1 MSHDPYQMLENP
13 FRLDGY
19 VVVITGGAGAIGSAA
34 GRLFAHQGAD
44 VVISD
49 LNGDGACRVADEIAN
64 ATGRKTLGM
73 KTDATDERDLDAL
86 VDATISRFGKVTSL
100 LNNVGWGEYTP
111 LWDISTDYMLKSYVL
126 NCVGTYQLT
135 RRFMPHLEK
144 SEHASVLM
152 SGSLVGSTPTPEF
165 LSYSN
170 AKAALHRMTHS
181 MAVVSGPKV
190 RFNTVVIGSVDNGAS
205 SEKAG
210 LTKEMQQ
217 RLAAGFVMKRRGTPW
232 DVAYMMNY
240 VISPAAAWVTNQ
252 EFIVDGGGGYK
263 SKMPTQE

>member
-1 MSHDPYQMLENP
+1 MSADPYKMLENP

-34 GRLFAHQGAD
+34 GRLFAHQGAE

-49 LNGDGACRVADEIAN
+49 LNQEGAERVAREIAD
-64 ATGRKTLGM
+64 ATGRRTLGL
-73 KTDATDERDLDAL
+73 KTDATNEADLDRL
-86 VDATISRFGKVTSL
+86 VQATIERFGKVTSL

-111 LWDISTDYMLKSYVL
+111 LWEIETDYMLRSYVL

-144 SEHASVLM
+144 ESYASVLM
-152 SGSLVGSTPTPEF
+152 SGSMVGTTPTPEF

-170 AKAALHRMTHS
+170 AKAALHQMMHS

-190 RFNTVVIGSVDNGAS
+190 RFNTVVIGSVDNGES

-217 RLAAGFVMKRRGTPW
+217 RLADAFVMKRRGTPW
-232 DVAYMMNY
+232 DIAYAMNY
-240 VISPAAAWVTNQ
+240 LISPAAQWVTSQ
-252 EFIVDGGGGYK
+252 EFIINGGGSYK
-263 SKMPTQE
+263 SKMPTQD

>member
-1 MSHDPYQMLENP
+1 MLKNP
-13 FRLDGY
+13 FRLDGF

-34 GRLFAHQGAD
+34 GRLFAHQGAN

-49 LNGDGACRVADEIAN
+49 LNGEGAKKTAQRIADES
-64 ATGRKTLGM
+64 GRETLGL
-73 KTDATDERDLDAL
+73 KTDATNEKDLDAL
-86 VDATISRFGKVTSL
+86 VSTTLDRFGKVTSL
-100 LNNVGWGEYTP
+100 LNNVGWGEFTP
-111 LWDISTDYMLKSYVL
+111 LWEIETDYMLRSYVL

-144 SEHASVLM
+144 EEFASVLM
-152 SGSLVGSTPTPEF
+152 SGSLVGTTPTPEF

-190 RFNTVVIGSVDNGAS
+190 RFNTVVIGSVDNGES

-210 LTKEMQQ
+210 LTKEMQE
-217 RLAAGFVMKRRGTPW
+217 RLAAAFVMKRRGAPW
-232 DVAYMMNY
+232 DIAYAMNY
-240 VISPAAAWVTNQ
+240 LISPAAQWVTNQ
-252 EFIVDGGGGYK
+252 EFIIDGGGSYK
-263 SKMPTQE
+263 SKMPTQD

>member
-1 MSHDPYQMLENP
+1 MLKNP
-13 FRLDGY
+13 FRLDGF

-34 GRLFAHQGAD
+34 GQLFAHQGAD
-44 VVISD
+44 IVISD
-49 LNGDGACRVADEIAN
+49 LNKEGAEKVARQIAD
-64 ATGRKTLGM
+64 ATGRKTLGL
-73 KTDATDERDLDAL
+73 KTDATNEADLDIL
-86 VDATISRFGKVTSL
+86 VKTTIDKFGKITSL

-111 LWDISTDYMLKSYVL
+111 LWEISTDYMLKSYML

-144 SEHASVLM
+144 EDFASVLV
-152 SGSLVGSTPTPEF
+152 SGSLVGTTPTPEF

-190 RFNTVVIGSVDNGAS
+190 RFNTVVIGSVDNGES

-217 RLAAGFVMKRRGTPW
+217 RLADMFVMKRRGTPW
-232 DVAYMMNY
+232 DIAYAMNY
-240 VISPAAAWVTNQ
+240 LISPAAMWVTNQ
-252 EFIVDGGGGYK
+252 EFIIDGGGSYK
-263 SKMPTQE
+263 SKMPTKD

>member
-1 MSHDPYQMLENP
+1 MAHDPYKMLDNP
-13 FRLDGY
+13 FRLDGF

-44 VVISD
+44 VVICD
-49 LNGDGACRVADEIAN
+49 LNKEGAEKVAREIAD
-64 ATGRKTLGM
+64 ATGRKTLGV
-73 KTDATDERDLDAL
+73 KTDATKEQDLDSL
-86 VDATISRFGKVTSL
+86 VKATLDKFGKVTSL
-100 LNNVGWGEYTP
+100 LNNVGWGEFTP
-111 LWDISTDYMLKSYVL
+111 LWEIETDYMLRSYVL

-144 SEHASVLM
+144 QEFASVLV
-152 SGSLVGSTPTPEF
+152 SGSMVGTTPTPEF

-190 RFNTVVIGSVDNGAS
+190 RFNTVVIGSVDNGES

-210 LTKEMQQ
+210 LTKEMQA
-217 RLAAGFVMKRRGTPW
+217 RLAGALVMKRRGTPW
-232 DVAYMMNY
+232 DIGYAMNY
-240 VISPAAAWVTNQ
+240 LISPAAQWVTNQ
-252 EFIVDGGGGYK
+252 EFVIDGGGSYK
-263 SKMPTQE
+263 SKMPTQD

>member
-1 MSHDPYQMLENP
+1 MLENP
-13 FRLDGY
+13 FRLDGF

-49 LNGDGACRVADEIAN
+49 LYQEGAERVAKRITDE
-64 ATGRKTLGM
+64 TGRRTLGL
-73 KTDATDERDLDAL
+73 KTDATKEEDLDTL
-86 VDATISRFGKVTSL
+86 VKATLDKFGKITSL

-111 LWDISTDYMLKSYVL
+111 LWGIDTDYMLRSYVL

-135 RRFMPHLEK
+135 SRFMPHLER
-144 SEHASVLM
+144 EEFASVLM
-152 SGSLVGSTPTPEF
+152 SGSMVGTTPTPEF

-181 MAVVSGPKV
+181 MAVISGPRV
-190 RFNTVVIGSVDNGAS
+190 RFNTVVIGSVDNGES

-210 LTKEMQQ
+210 LTQEMQK
-217 RLAAGFVMKRRGTPW
+217 RLADAFVMKRRGTPW
-232 DVAYMMNY
+232 DVAYAMNY
-240 VISPAAAWVTNQ
+240 LISPAAQWVTNQ
-252 EFIVDGGGGYK
+252 EFIVDGGGSYK
-263 SKMPTQE
+263 SKMPTVE

>member
-1 MSHDPYQMLENP
+1 MAHDPYEMLKDP

-44 VVISD
+44 VVVSD
-49 LNGDGACRVADEIAN
+49 LSREGAEKVAREIAD
-64 ATGRKTLGM
+64 ATGRKTLGV
-73 KTDATDERDLDAL
+73 KTDVTNEEDLDRL
-86 VDATISRFGKVTSL
+86 VKSTLDGFGKVTAL
-100 LNNVGWGEYTP
+100 LNNVGWGEFTP
-111 LWDISTDYMLKSYVL
+111 LWEISTEYMIRSYVL

-135 RRFMPHLEK
+135 RRFVPHLEK
-144 SEHASVLM
+144 QEFASVLM
-152 SGSLVGSTPTPEF
+152 SGSLVGTTPSPEF

-205 SEKAG
+205 TEKAG
-210 LTKEMQQ
+210 LTKEMQK
-217 RLAAGFVMKRRGTPW
+217 RLADGMVMKRRGTPW
-232 DVAYMMNY
+232 DVAYAMNY
-240 VISPAAAWVTNQ
+240 LLSPAAQWVTNQ
-252 EFIVDGGGGYK
+252 EFVIDGGGGYK
-263 SKMPTQE
+263 SKMPTQD

>member
-1 MSHDPYQMLENP
+1 MPHDPYQMLDNP

-19 VVVITGGAGAIGSAA
+19 VVVITGGAGALGSAA

-49 LNGDGACRVADEIAN
+49 LNEEGAKKAAREIAA
-64 ATGRKTLGM
+64 ATGRRTLGVRTNVTVESELDDLV
-73 KTDATDERDLDAL
+73 KATLDE
-86 VDATISRFGKVTSL
+86 FGKVTSL
-100 LNNVGWGEYTP
+100 LNNVGWGEFTP
-111 LWDISTDYMLKSYVL
+111 LWEIDTEYMLKSYVL

-144 SEHASVLM
+144 EEWASVLM
-152 SGSLVGSTPTPEF
+152 SGSLVGTTPTPEF

-190 RFNTVVIGSVDNGAS
+190 RFNTVVIGSVDNGES

-210 LTKEMQQ
+210 LTKEMQA

-232 DVAYMMNY
+232 DIAYAMNY
-240 VISPAAAWVTNQ
+240 LISPAAQWVTNQ
-252 EFIVDGGGGYK
+252 EFVIDGGGGYK
-263 SKMPTQE
+263 SKMPSQD

>member
-1 MSHDPYQMLENP
+1 MPHDPYQMLDNP

-19 VVVITGGAGAIGSAA
+19 VVVITGGAGAIGGAA

-44 VVISD
+44 VVLSD
-49 LNGDGACRVADEIAN
+49 LDGDGAGKVADEIAR
-64 ATGRKTLGM
+64 ATGRKTLGLR
-73 KTDATDERDLDAL
+73 TDVTNEKDLDAL
-86 VDATISRFGKVTSL
+86 VDATMKRFGKVTTL
-100 LNNVGWGEYTP
+100 LNNVGWGEFTP

-135 RRFMPHLEK
+135 RRFMPHLEQ

-152 SGSLVGSTPTPEF
+152 SGSLVGTTPTPEF

-210 LTKEMQQ
+210 LTKEMQK
-217 RLAAGFVMKRRGTPW
+217 RLAEGFVMKRRGTPW
-232 DVAYMMNY
+232 DIAYAMNY
-240 VISPAAAWVTNQ
+240 LISPAAGWVTNQ
-252 EFIVDGGGGYK
+252 EFIIDGGGGYK
-263 SKMPTQE
+263 SKMPTHD

>member
-1 MSHDPYQMLENP
+1 MSHDPYHMLAEP

-34 GRLFAHQGAD
+34 GHLFAHQGAD

-49 LNGDGACRVADEIAN
+49 LNGDAACKAADQIAN

-73 KTDATDERDLDAL
+73 KTDVTHEPDLDAL
-86 VDATISRFGKVTSL
+86 VDATLSKFGKVTSL

-111 LWDISTDYMLKSYVL
+111 LWDITTEYMLKSYVL

-135 RRFMPHLEK
+135 RRFMPHLK
-144 SEHASVLM
+144 QAEHASVLM
-152 SGSLVGSTPTPEF
+152 SGSLVGTTPTPEF

-181 MAVVSGPKV
+181 MAVASAPEV

-217 RLAAGFVMKRRGTPW
+217 RLAASSVMKRRGTPW

-240 VISPAAAWVTNQ
+240 LVSPAAAWVTNQ
-252 EFIVDGGGGYK
+252 EFIVDGGGSYK
-263 SKMPTQE
+263 SKMPTAD

>member
-1 MSHDPYQMLENP
+1 MAHDPCEILKDP

-44 VVISD
+44 VVVSD
-49 LNGDGACRVADEIAN
+49 LSGEGAEKVAREIAEE
-64 ATGRKTLGM
+64 TGRKTLGL
-73 KTDATDERDLDAL
+73 KTDVTNEGDLDRL
-86 VDATISRFGKVTSL
+86 VKATLDGFGKVTAL
-100 LNNVGWGEYTP
+100 LNNVGWGEFTP
-111 LWDISTDYMLKSYVL
+111 LWEISTEYMIRSYVL

-135 RRFMPHLEK
+135 RRFVPHLEK
-144 SEHASVLM
+144 QEFASVLM
-152 SGSLVGSTPTPEF
+152 SGSLVGTTPSPEF

-205 SEKAG
+205 TEKAG
-210 LTKEMQQ
+210 LTKEMQK
-217 RLAAGFVMKRRGTPW
+217 RLADGMVMKRRGTPW
-232 DVAYMMNY
+232 DVAYAMNY
-240 VISPAAAWVTNQ
+240 LLSPAAQWVTNQ
-252 EFIVDGGGGYK
+252 EFVIDGGGGYK
-263 SKMPTQE
+263 SKMPTQD

>member
-1 MSHDPYQMLENP
+1 MSADPYKMLENP

-19 VVVITGGAGAIGSAA
+19 VVVITGGAGAIGGAA

-49 LNGDGACRVADEIAN
+49 LNQEGAERVAREIAD
-64 ATGRKTLGM
+64 ATGRRTLGL
-73 KTDATDERDLDAL
+73 KTDATNEADLDRL
-86 VDATISRFGKVTSL
+86 VQATIERFGKITSL

-111 LWDISTDYMLKSYVL
+111 LWEIETDYMLRSYVL
-126 NCVGTYQLT
+126 NCAGTYQLT

-144 SEHASVLM
+144 ESYASVLM

-190 RFNTVVIGSVDNGAS
+190 RFNTVVIGSVDNGES

-217 RLAAGFVMKRRGTPW
+217 RLADAFVMKRRGTPW
-232 DVAYMMNY
+232 DIAYAMNY
-240 VISPAAAWVTNQ
+240 LISPAAQWVTNQ
-252 EFIVDGGGGYK
+252 EFIIDGGGSYK
-263 SKMPTQE
+263 SKMPTQD

>member
-1 MSHDPYQMLENP
+1 MQHDPYQMLENP
-13 FRLDGY
+13 FRLDGF

-49 LNGDGACRVADEIAN
+49 LNEAGAESVAREIAEATGRRTLGLRAN
-64 ATGRKTLGM
+64 AT
-73 KTDATDERDLDAL
+73 DEADLDRL
-86 VDATISRFGKVTSL
+86 VQRTLDEFGKITTL

-111 LWDISTDYMLKSYVL
+111 LWEIETDYMVRSYLL

-144 SEHASVLM
+144 QPWASVLM
-152 SGSLVGSTPTPEF
+152 SGSLVGSSPTPEF

-170 AKAALHRMTHS
+170 AKAALHRMVHS

-190 RFNTVVIGSVDNGAS
+190 RFNTVVIGSVDNGES

-210 LTKEMQQ
+210 LSKEMQA
-217 RLAAGFVMKRRGTPW
+217 RLASASVMKRRGTPW
-232 DVAYMMNY
+232 DVAYAMNY
-240 VISPAAAWVTNQ
+240 LISPAAQWVTNQ
-252 EFIVDGGGGYK
+252 EFVIDGGGSYK
-263 SKMPTQE
+263 SKMPTAD

>member
-1 MSHDPYQMLENP
+1 MAHDPYTMLKNP
-13 FRLDGY
+13 FRLDGF

-34 GRLFAHQGAD
+34 GQLFAHQGAD
-44 VVISD
+44 IVISD
-49 LNGDGACRVADEIAN
+49 LNKEGAEKVARQIAD
-64 ATGRKTLGM
+64 ATGRKTLGL
-73 KTDATDERDLDAL
+73 KTDATNEADLDIL
-86 VDATISRFGKVTSL
+86 VKTTIDKFGKITSL

-111 LWDISTDYMLKSYVL
+111 LWEISTDYMLKSYML

-144 SEHASVLM
+144 EDFASVLV
-152 SGSLVGSTPTPEF
+152 SGSLVGTTPTPEF

-190 RFNTVVIGSVDNGAS
+190 RFNTVVIGSVDNGES

-217 RLAAGFVMKRRGTPW
+217 RLADMFVMKRRGTPW
-232 DVAYMMNY
+232 DIAYAMNY
-240 VISPAAAWVTNQ
+240 LISPAAMWVTNQ
-252 EFIVDGGGGYK
+252 EFIIDGGGSYK
-263 SKMPTQE
+263 SKMPTKD

>member
-1 MSHDPYQMLENP
+1 MSRDPYQMLQDP
-13 FRLDGY
+13 FRLDDH

-34 GRLFAHQGAD
+34 GQLFAHQGAN

-49 LNGDGACRVADEIAN
+49 LNEEGAKQVAKEIAD
-64 ATGRKTLGM
+64 ATGRRTLGM
-73 KTDATDERDLDAL
+73 RTDATNEKDLDAL
-86 VDATISRFGKVTSL
+86 VDATLATFGKVSSL
-100 LNNVGWGEYTP
+100 LNNVGWGEFTP

-144 SEHASVLM
+144 SENASVLM

-217 RLAAGFVMKRRGTPW
+217 RLAEGFVMKRRGTPW
-232 DVAYMMNY
+232 DIAYAMNY
-240 VISPAAAWVTNQ
+240 LISPAAAWVTNQ
-252 EFIVDGGGGYK
+252 EFIIDGGGGYK
-263 SKMPTQE
+263 SKMPTQD